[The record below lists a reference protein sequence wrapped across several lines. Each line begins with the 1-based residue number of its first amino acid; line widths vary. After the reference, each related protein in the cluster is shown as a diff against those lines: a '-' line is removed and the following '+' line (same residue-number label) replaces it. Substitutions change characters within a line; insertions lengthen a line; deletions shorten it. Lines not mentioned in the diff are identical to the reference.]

1 MSLKIR
7 RISDLQKLSESDNIR
22 IWIWTPSHP

>member
-7 RISDLQKLSESDNIR
+7 LISDLQKLAESDNIR
-22 IWIWTPSHP
+22 IRIPSHP